1 MKKQAFIFLILLFH
15 HLAFGQDY
23 RILQKDKGKL
33 FISTTRSG
41 DSMLEIAIINADW
54 RLDYVQKNCAYY
66 YNNKMKVE
74 YGSPSEPLAYRSK
87 HRMAHI
93 ATSAEEH
100 HAREPLTHTFY
111 VDISDTISVNGI
123 FRLINE
129 QYLTVVQM
137 GDDNFKLI
145 KNFLPD
151 SAAEYYVDGY
161 KGSNS
166 AAVEI
171 MYLWGAPLRGWSVG
185 CAVSVHNREARKV
198 LNSILCMGPD
208 DTELEARKIKLRQSN
223 LLAIMSYTDMFCQ

>member
-1 MKKQAFIFLILLFH
+1 MKKQAIIFLVLLLH

-41 DSMLEIAIINADW
+41 DSMLEVAIINADW
-54 RLDYVQKNCAYY
+54 RLDYVQKNFSY

-74 YGSPSEPLAYRSK
+74 YGGPPEPLVSKSK
-87 HRMAHI
+87 HRFAHI
-93 ATSAEEH
+93 AMSAEEH
-100 HAREPLTHTFY
+100 HAKQLTHTFY
-111 VDISDTISVNGI
+111 VDISNTTSVNGI

-129 QYLTVVQM
+129 EYRTFTQM
-137 GDDNFKLI
+137 GDDNYKLI

-166 AAVEI
+166 AAIEI
-171 MYLWGAPLRGWSVG
+171 IYLWGAPLRGWSVG
-185 CAVSVHNREARKV
+185 FAVSVHDREARKV

-208 DTELEARKIKLRQSN
+208 DTELEARKIKIRQSN